1 MLVCGSIIAQT
12 FSSEAAQDVATL
24 MESLRS
30 KSESVRASAATELAR
45 LQHRDAIRNVQE
57 LLDDDS
63 FKVRLAAAKAVTEL
77 GGRDGLEVLAR
88 LLLSDD
94 SLVRRQ
100 SADALRSVSGKQ
112 HGYFADADLGVR
124 RKGTLNWLRWA
135 RADGQT
141 AKLRLPIRAIAPIL
155 LFNGKDLKNWQ
166 AIEDGKPKQGDVVWT
181 VQDGV
186 IRCSGAAQGYLRTK
200 GKFTNYVLT
209 VEWRWPP
216 GAEPGDS
223 GVFFLMTKGDA
234 RLPFGLEAQLL
245 SGKAG
250 DFWMLGSFAA
260 TVNGQRQSSHAPK
273 IAGGSEVPA
282 GQWNRM
288 EIVVRHGNVSIRV
301 NGTLQNRA
309 TGCPTDPGAIG
320 LQVEG
325 DAIEF
330 RNIQLLPS
338 HG

>member
-1 MLVCGSIIAQT
+1 L
-12 FSSEAAQDVATL
+12 QD
-24 MESLRS
+24 
-30 KSESVRASAATELAR
+30 
-45 LQHRDAIRNVQE
+45 
-57 LLDDDS
+57 LLDDAS
-63 FKVRLAAAKAVTEL
+63 PKVRLAAAKAVTEL

-94 SLVRRQ
+94 SLVRRH
-100 SADALRSVSGKQ
+100 SADALRSVSGVQ
-112 HGYFADADLGVR
+112 HGYFADGELDIR

-141 AKLRLPIRAIAPIL
+141 AKLRLPIRANQPIL
-155 LFNGKDLKNWQ
+155 LFNGKDLTNWQ
-166 AIEDGKPKQGDVVWT
+166 AVEGGATKQGDGVWS

-186 IRCSGAAQGYLRTK
+186 LRCSGAAQGYLRTK
-200 GKFTNYVLT
+200 GKFANYQLT

-216 GAEPGDS
+216 GVEPGDS
-223 GVFFLMTKGDA
+223 GIFVLMTKGDA

-260 TVNGQRQSSHAPK
+260 TINGRRTSSHAPK
-273 IAGGSEVPA
+273 LAEGNELPV

-288 EIVVRHGNVSIRV
+288 EILVDRGNVSVRV

-309 TGCPTDPGAIG
+309 TACPTDPGAIG

-330 RNIQLLPS
+330 RNIQLLPL